1 MTSSSVESPSP
12 DREARTALEGVNPP
26 MDDDERRRWTL
37 QALIELESDDAA
49 PI

>member
-12 DREARTALEGVNPP
+12 DREARTALEGVNP